1 MARGRASACLSV
13 ALWVW
18 CASVCAADARAMPLQ
33 HPEGS
38 SDNRPVSPPLIS
50 ANVTSPAPSPPPPPP
65 TVTRI
70 QKPPQTTDGGVAGVD
85 SRLETE
91 AQSSSGKEAPVRE
104 AASKRNTSVLPVG
117 GIGSGA
123 LSAAVRAAPS
133 SSSSATAEQLRSA
146 TSLAG
151 NLALLLISVVIAG
164 ALFVMVVCF
173 IHKWKENMGTG

>member
-1 MARGRASACLSV
+1 MSM

-18 CASVCAADARAMPLQ
+18 FASVCFADAKNKNLV
-33 HPEGS
+33 HPDGPS
-38 SDNRPVSPPLIS
+38 TTRPAVTDTSRLG
-50 ANVTSPAPSPPPPPP
+50 ANITSPTISSPPPS
-65 TVTRI
+65 VTRR
-70 QKPPQTTDGGVAGVD
+70 QKPLKTTDDGVD
-85 SRLETE
+85 RRQEVEAKNSSDKE
-91 AQSSSGKEAPVRE
+91 AQVLE
-104 AASKRNTSVLPVG
+104 AASKRNTNVVG
-117 GIGSGA
+117 GTGSGA
-123 LSAAVRAAPS
+123 LSAAIRGA